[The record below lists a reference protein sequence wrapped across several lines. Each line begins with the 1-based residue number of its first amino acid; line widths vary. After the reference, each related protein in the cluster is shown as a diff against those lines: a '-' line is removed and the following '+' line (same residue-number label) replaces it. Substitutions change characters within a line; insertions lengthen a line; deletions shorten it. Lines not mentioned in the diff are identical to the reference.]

1 MPAMIYHAPYPL
13 NRQATSASGIRP
25 VQMRDAFEANGYD
38 VWEVTGTPQE
48 RRQLIK
54 KIRQAIEN
62 GQSFDFLY
70 SESATIPTMLAGQ
83 KHFPPHPF
91 LDVALFKHCARN
103 AIPTSL
109 FYRDIYWAFDSYLDL
124 VKPGI
129 AHAMRQLYR
138 YDLRWYAKY
147 VDLLYLPSEKM
158 ADYVPVYPQ
167 SRTKALP
174 PGAQIKDPEHSD
186 TGTINM
192 LYIGGVGEHY
202 KLHEAVRA
210 VASTPGASMTICT
223 RENEWEKV
231 KEQYEPLMDDSIR
244 VVHRSGDGL
253 AELYAQADVCSLFVD
268 PGEYRSF
275 AAPVKLYEYVGYGL
289 PVISSAGTHAAD
301 FVQDNHCGWSVDYSA
316 EALSDLLA
324 RLSSA
329 PQELAT
335 MTSSV
340 KVARQ
345 NHTWLAR
352 AAQVA
357 DDMAESK
364 VRSR

>member
-13 NRQATSASGIRP
+13 NRKATSASGIRP

-48 RRQLIK
+48 RQERIAQIK
-54 KIRQAIEN
+54 QAIR
-62 GQSFDFLY
+62 GGKRFDFLY

-91 LDVALFKHCARN
+91 LDVSLFKLCTREG
-103 AIPTSL
+103 IPTSL
-109 FYRDIYWAFDSYLDL
+109 FYRDIYWAFDSYLEM

-129 AHAMRQLYR
+129 AQVMRQLYR

-158 ADYVPVYPQ
+158 ADYVPIYPE

-174 PGAQIKDPEHSD
+174 PGAQLKDPDHSQ
-186 TGTINM
+186 TGSINM
-192 LYIGGVGEHY
+192 LYIGGIGEHY
-202 KLHEAVRA
+202 KLHEAVHA

-223 RENEWEKV
+223 RENEWDRV
-231 KEQYEPLMDDSIR
+231 KDQYLPLMDDSVR
-244 VVHRSGDGL
+244 VVHRSGEGL
-253 AELYAQADVCSLFVD
+253 NELYAQADVCSLFVD

-289 PVISSAGTHAAD
+289 PVITSAGTHAAH
-301 FVQDNHCGWSVDYSA
+301 FVSEEQCGWSLEYSA
-316 EALSDLLA
+316 EALSSLFGRLA
-324 RLSSA
+324 DNPA
-329 PQELAT
+329 ELAE
-335 MTSSV
+335 MTASV

-345 NHTWLAR
+345 KHTWLAR

-357 DDMAESK
+357 DDMAAVK
-364 VRSR
+364 VRG